1 MVQFRKPKRKK
12 KVRKLKADDLL
23 GISPDSDMLDERSVH
38 GEVVKMGVHLFF
50 LDYAHCCEFCVPV
63 YIISK
68 KTVKGILFIW
78 PQDQASISHCLM
90 LVSKTKKTNLVR
102 CAIWRCT
109 PSGAFDL
116 HAKLTTPHC
125 VTLVKHLLE
134 LKSRMGINV
143 MFHIMPVKSY
153 IEVLVAIML
162 EKHYLFISC
171 KNSPRRPL
179 STYIG

>member
-50 LDYAHCCEFCVPV
+50 LDYAHFCEFCVPV

-68 KTVKGILFIW
+68 KTVKGVLFIW

-90 LVSKTKKTNLVR
+90 LVSKTKKNKSCEMRYMKMHPQRRLWSACQIDYPPLCDT
-102 CAIWRCT
+102 CE
-109 PSGAFDL
+109 
-116 HAKLTTPHC
+116 
-125 VTLVKHLLE
+125 TLVGAEITHGHKCNVPHNASQE
-134 LKSRMGINV
+134 LHRGACS
-143 MFHIMPVKSY
+143 
-153 IEVLVAIML
+153 
-162 EKHYLFISC
+162 HYVG
-171 KNSPRRPL
+171 KAL
-179 STYIG
+179 SVY